1 MKKHKSTLKGGSGL
15 PIPERTVKGKGQR
28 GQKNR
33 QTIGRKREKTRQTR
47 VKEGKKRENNC
58 KTKEVGKG
66 VMLETNNNL
75 VLAWESFE
83 GGSFMAKIYRPL
95 TLG

>member
-1 MKKHKSTLKGGSGL
+1 MKKHRSTLKGGSEL

-28 GQKNR
+28 GQKKNR

-47 VKEGKKRENNC
+47 EKEGKKRENNC

-75 VLAWESFE
+75 VLYEESYGF
-83 GGSFMAKIYRPL
+83 P
-95 TLG
+95 